1 MLFADMSRD
10 LNSRLVY
17 STDASVQPEAA
28 ARATRPAADRPPGAS
43 KANGLPGVPKA
54 NGNQIRI
61 RLDRRASDRVVT
73 VVTGLPGSL
82 AEKTALARLLK
93 SACGTGGTVKD
104 GALELQGD
112 HRDSVEA
119 ALGKRG
125 LQSKRS
131 GG

>member
-1 MLFADMSRD
+1 MLFLDMSRD
-10 LNSRLVY
+10 PNARLVY
-17 STDASVQPEAA
+17 STDASVQPEAT
-28 ARATRPAADRPPGAS
+28 ARPTRPAV
-43 KANGLPGVPKA
+43 NGLPGVSKA
-54 NGNQIRI
+54 NGNYIRI

-119 ALGKRG
+119 TLAKRG
-125 LQSKRS
+125 LRSKRS